1 MPLDPIARIRRFNRA
16 VTAEVGALDS
26 SFLGRG
32 RPLGSAR
39 VLWSI
44 GPQGTDVADIRQYLR
59 LDSGLMSRLLRGLEA
74 EGLVTTEPA
83 QDDRRRRI
91 ARLTNTGHAEKAEY
105 DRLNDD
111 LAARMIARAPRNR
124 DAILAAMDLI
134 AVTLSSDRITL
145 TTVDPETPGAR
156 ACLSAYFQL
165 LAEKIPGI
173 AASHVPNP
181 DPEAAA
187 YRPPHGT
194 FLLAT
199 ADGLPV
205 ACGALKTLSPGIGE
219 VKRLWVDPAARG
231 QGLARRMM
239 RRLEDEARAL
249 GHTSLRLDTNEN
261 LPEAIALY
269 RADGWQETEPY
280 TSFPATHWFAKTL

>member
-44 GPQGTDVADIRQYLR
+44 APDGTDVADIRQYLR

-74 EGLVTTEPA
+74 EGLVATEPA
-83 QDDRRRRI
+83 QGDRRRRI
-91 ARLTNTGHAEKAEY
+91 ARLTDKGRAEKAEY
-105 DRLNDD
+105 DRLNDA
-111 LAARMIARAPRNR
+111 LAASMIARAPRNHE
-124 DAILAAMDLI
+124 AVLAAMDLI
-134 AVTLSSDRITL
+134 AVTLNSDRITL
-145 TTVDPETPGAR
+145 STVDPENPGAR

-165 LAEKIPGI
+165 LSDKIPGI
-173 AASHVPNP
+173 SATHVPDP
-181 DPEAAA
+181 DPEAAS
-187 YRPPHGT
+187 YRPPRGA
-194 FLLAT
+194 FLLAS
-199 ADGLPV
+199 ADGLPI
-205 ACGALKTLSPGIGE
+205 ACGALKTLSPGLGE

-239 RRLEDEARAL
+239 RALEDQARAL
-249 GHTSLRLDTNEN
+249 GHTSLKLDTNEN

-280 TSFPATHWFAKTL
+280 TSFPATHWFAKSL